1 MIWAMTGGP
10 ITPLSTPGLSTPAIQ
25 AALLKEIGKQL
36 VGVVGGDPLAVGQV
50 VNARI
55 GVDAD
60 GKPTLLLGG
69 VRVPAQLPGNVEIGQ
84 LLRMR
89 VQESSPERVVLQ
101 IVKDAGGA
109 SAAVSVSAAD
119 AADGG
124 PTALAAALGPGTAQQ
139 AGPTTSP
146 FAVIPMPGG
155 AQAQLW
161 LDPDQGGSAEV
172 SGPAAPRTRTM
183 VVRYDSPLLGRT
195 DVVLRLDPTQLDATV
210 LARAG
215 QPLDL
220 IRTTVADLRLA
231 LAAAVDRPV
240 ALSTGGRAAEELDV
254 RA

>member
-1 MIWAMTGGP
+1 MSGGPGP
-10 ITPLSTPGLSTPAIQ
+10 ITPLPTTGLATPAIQ

-36 VGVVGGDPLAVGQV
+36 VGTVGGDPLAVGQV

-55 GVDAD
+55 GADAD
-60 GKPTLLLGG
+60 GKPILLLGG

-89 VQESSPERVVLQ
+89 VQESSPERVLFQ
-101 IVKDAGGA
+101 IVTDA
-109 SAAVSVSAAD
+109 SSVKSDAVG
-119 AADGG
+119 DG
-124 PTALAAALGPGTAQQ
+124 PPALAAQTQATAAQQ
-139 AGPTTSP
+139 AGPTTPP

-161 LDPDQGGSAEV
+161 LDPDQGGDAEEARR
-172 SGPAAPRTRTM
+172 GGAERTRTM

-195 DVVLRLDPTQLDATV
+195 DVVLRLDPDHLDAAV

-220 IRTTVADLRLA
+220 IRSTVGDLRLA

-240 ALSTGGRAAEELDV
+240 ALVTGGRTTEELDI